1 LERHI
6 LFKILMN
13 NTLIIGGCGYVGSR
27 LFNYL
32 KQKHYDVTS
41 VDLELFGNPNIRN
54 IKQNYNSLTKEDL
67 SKFDNIIL
75 LAGHSSV
82 KMCESN
88 MIGCFKNNVQYFIE
102 LLCKISKNQKFIYA
116 SSSSVYGNVNRNI
129 VTEECE
135 EYVAGSFYD
144 LSKAEID
151 HYSKIFDEISFYGLR
166 FGTVNGFAPNTRN
179 DVMINAMVSSAIV
192 NKEIKVFNPMIR
204 RPILYINDLCRAVE
218 TIIINGTHSNR
229 GLYNLA
235 SFNSTA
241 DIIGRKTSEV
251 FDDVKLS
258 VIDREPTPEEN
269 INKKLN
275 SKVYD
280 FAISSDKFIST
291 FNFKFE
297 GTIKDIALELK
308 ENISKAFILGGRNEK
323 NIVV

>member
-1 LERHI
+1 MERYI

-13 NTLIIGGCGYVGSR
+13 NTLIIGGCGYIGSR

-32 KQKHYDVTS
+32 KQKDYDVTS
-41 VDLELFGNPNIRN
+41 LDLELFGNPNIPNTKR
-54 IKQNYNSLTKEDL
+54 NYNTLTQEEL
-67 SKFDNIIL
+67 SKFDNVIL

-88 MIGCFKNNVQYFIE
+88 MVGCFKNNVQYFVE
-102 LLCKISKNQKFIYA
+102 LISKLSKNQKFIYA

-151 HYSKIFDEISFYGLR
+151 YYAKIFDEVNYYGLR
-166 FGTVNGFAPNTRN
+166 FGTVNGFSPNTRN
-179 DVMINAMVSSAIV
+179 DVMINAMVSSAIA

-218 TIIINGTHSNR
+218 TIIIDGSYSNR

-258 VIDREPTPEEN
+258 VIEREPTPEEN

-297 GTIKDIALELK
+297 GTIKDIATELK
-308 ENISKAFILGGRNEK
+308 ENLSKAFLLGGRNER
-323 NIVV
+323 NIIV

>member
-1 LERHI
+1 MERYI

-13 NTLIIGGCGYVGSR
+13 KTLIIGGCGYIGSR

-32 KQKHYDVTS
+32 KQKQYEVVS
-41 VDLELFGNPNIRN
+41 LDLELFGNPNI
-54 IKQNYNSLTKEDL
+54 QNTKENYKDLTKEDIAR
-67 SKFDNIIL
+67 FDNVIL

-88 MIGCFKNNVQYFIE
+88 MIGCFRNNVQYFIE
-102 LLCKISKNQKFIYA
+102 LLSKISKNQKFIYA

-151 HYSKIFDEISFYGLR
+151 HYVKIFDEVNYYGLR
-166 FGTVNGFAPNTRN
+166 FGTVNGFSPNTRN
-179 DVMINAMVSSAIV
+179 DVMINAMVSSAIA
-192 NKEIKVFNPMIR
+192 NGEIKVFNPMIR

-218 TIIINGTHSNR
+218 TIILEGNHSNR

-297 GTIKDIALELK
+297 GTIKDIAIELK
-308 ENISKAFILGGRNEK
+308 ENLNKAFLLDGRNK
-323 NIVV
+323 KSIIV

>member
-1 LERHI
+1 
-6 LFKILMN
+6 MN
-13 NTLIIGGCGYVGSR
+13 KTLIIGGCGYIGSR

-32 KQKHYDVTS
+32 KQKQYEVVS
-41 VDLELFGNPNIRN
+41 LDLELFGNPNV
-54 IKQNYNSLTKEDL
+54 QNTKENYKDLTKEDIAR
-67 SKFDNIIL
+67 FDNVIL

-88 MIGCFKNNVQYFIE
+88 MIGCFRNNVQYFVE
-102 LLCKISKNQKFIYA
+102 LLSKISKNQKFIYA

-151 HYSKIFDEISFYGLR
+151 HYVKIFDEVNYYGLR
-166 FGTVNGFAPNTRN
+166 FGTVNGFSPNTRN
-179 DVMINAMVSSAIV
+179 DVMINAMVSSAIA
-192 NKEIKVFNPMIR
+192 NGEIKVFNPMIR

-218 TIIINGTHSNR
+218 TIILEGNHSNR

-297 GTIKDIALELK
+297 GTIKDIAIELK
-308 ENISKAFILGGRNEK
+308 ENLNKAFLLDGRNK
-323 NIVV
+323 KSIIV

>member
-1 LERHI
+1 
-6 LFKILMN
+6 MN
-13 NTLIIGGCGYVGSR
+13 KTLIIGGCGYIGSR

-32 KQKHYDVTS
+32 KQKQYEVVS
-41 VDLELFGNPNIRN
+41 LDLELFGNPNI
-54 IKQNYNSLTKEDL
+54 QNTKENYKDLTKEDIAR
-67 SKFDNIIL
+67 FDNVIL

-88 MIGCFKNNVQYFIE
+88 MIGCFRNNVQYFVE
-102 LLCKISKNQKFIYA
+102 LLSKISKNQKFIYA

-129 VTEECE
+129 VTEECQ

-151 HYSKIFDEISFYGLR
+151 HYVKIFDEVNYYGLR
-166 FGTVNGFAPNTRN
+166 FGTVNGFSPNTRN
-179 DVMINAMVSSAIV
+179 DVMINAMVSSAIA
-192 NKEIKVFNPMIR
+192 NKEVKVFNPMIR

-218 TIIINGTHSNR
+218 TIILEGNHSNR

-258 VIDREPTPEEN
+258 VIEREPTPEEN

-297 GTIKDIALELK
+297 GTIKDIAIELK
-308 ENISKAFILGGRNEK
+308 ENLNKAFLLDGRNK
-323 NIVV
+323 GSIIV

>member
-1 LERHI
+1 
-6 LFKILMN
+6 MN
-13 NTLIIGGCGYVGSR
+13 KTLIIGGCGYIGSR

-32 KQKHYDVTS
+32 KHKQYKVVS
-41 VDLELFGNPNIRN
+41 LDLELFGNPNI
-54 IKQNYNSLTKEDL
+54 QNTKENYKDLTKQDIAR
-67 SKFDNIIL
+67 FDNVIL

-88 MIGCFKNNVQYFIE
+88 MIGCFKNNVQYFVE
-102 LLCKISKNQKFIYA
+102 LLSKMSKNQKFIYA

-151 HYSKIFDEISFYGLR
+151 HYVKIFDEVNFYGLR
-166 FGTVNGFAPNTRN
+166 FGTVNGFSPNTRN
-179 DVMINAMVSSAIV
+179 DVMINAMVSSAIA
-192 NKEIKVFNPMIR
+192 NGEIKVFNPMIR

-218 TIIINGTHSNR
+218 TIILEGNHSNR

-251 FDDVKLS
+251 FDNVKLS
-258 VIDREPTPEEN
+258 IIDREPTPEEN

-308 ENISKAFILGGRNEK
+308 ENLNKAFLLGGRNER

>member
-1 LERHI
+1 MERYI

-13 NTLIIGGCGYVGSR
+13 KTLIIGGCGYIGSR

-32 KQKHYDVTS
+32 KQRQYNVTS
-41 VDLELFGNPNIRN
+41 LDLELFGNPNIQN
-54 IKQNYNSLTKEDL
+54 TKENYNNLTKEEIAR
-67 SKFDNIIL
+67 FDNIIL

-88 MIGCFKNNVQYFIE
+88 MIGCFRNNVQYFVN
-102 LLCKISKNQKFIYA
+102 LLSKISRNQKFIYA

-151 HYSKIFDEISFYGLR
+151 HYAKIFDQVSYYGLR
-166 FGTVNGFAPNTRN
+166 FGTVNGFSPNTRN
-179 DVMINAMVSSAIV
+179 DVMINAMVSSAMA
-192 NKEIKVFNPMIR
+192 NKEVRVFNPMIR

-218 TIIINGTHSNR
+218 RIIIDGDYSNR

-269 INKKLN
+269 VNKKLN

-308 ENISKAFILGGRNEK
+308 ENLNKAFLLSGRNEK
-323 NIVV
+323 NIIV

>member
-1 LERHI
+1 
-6 LFKILMN
+6 MN
-13 NTLIIGGCGYVGSR
+13 NTLILGGCGYIGSK

-32 KQKHYDVTS
+32 KQKNYEVKS
-41 VDLELFGNPNIRN
+41 LDLEIFGNPNIPN
-54 IKQNYNSLTKEDL
+54 TKANYNALTKEDIAR
-67 SKFDNIIL
+67 FDNIIL

-88 MIGCFKNNVQYFIE
+88 MIGCFKNNVQYFVE
-102 LLCKISKNQKFIYA
+102 LLSKISKNQKFIYA

-129 VTEECE
+129 VTEECD

-151 HYSKIFDEISFYGLR
+151 YYAKLFDEVNYYGLR
-166 FGTVNGFAPNTRN
+166 FGTVNGFSPNTRN

-218 TIIINGTHSNR
+218 TIILEGNHSNR

-258 VIDREPTPEEN
+258 VIDRDPTPEEN

-308 ENISKAFILGGRNEK
+308 ENLNKAFILSGRNEK

>member
-1 LERHI
+1 
-6 LFKILMN
+6 MN
-13 NTLIIGGCGYVGSR
+13 KTLIIGGCGYIGSR

-32 KQKHYDVTS
+32 KQKQYEVVS
-41 VDLELFGNPNIRN
+41 LDLELFGNPNI
-54 IKQNYNSLTKEDL
+54 QNTKENYKDLTKEDIAR
-67 SKFDNIIL
+67 FDNVIL

-88 MIGCFKNNVQYFIE
+88 MIGCFRNNVQYFIE
-102 LLCKISKNQKFIYA
+102 LLSKISKNQKFIYA

-144 LSKAEID
+144 LSKAVID
-151 HYSKIFDEISFYGLR
+151 HYVKIFDEVNYYGLR
-166 FGTVNGFAPNTRN
+166 FGTVNGFSPNTRN
-179 DVMINAMVSSAIV
+179 DVMINAMVSSAIA
-192 NKEIKVFNPMIR
+192 NGEIKVFNPMIR

-218 TIIINGTHSNR
+218 TIILEGNHSNR

-297 GTIKDIALELK
+297 GTIKDIAIELK
-308 ENISKAFILGGRNEK
+308 ENLNKAFLLDGRNK
-323 NIVV
+323 KSIIV

>member
-1 LERHI
+1 
-6 LFKILMN
+6 MN
-13 NTLIIGGCGYVGSR
+13 KTLIIGGCGYIGSR

-32 KQKHYDVTS
+32 KRKQYNVTS
-41 VDLELFGNPNIRN
+41 LDLELFGNPNI
-54 IKQNYNSLTKEDL
+54 QNTKENYKDLTKEEIAR
-67 SKFDNIIL
+67 FDNVIL

-88 MIGCFKNNVQYFIE
+88 MIGCFRNNVQYFVE
-102 LLCKISKNQKFIYA
+102 LLSKISKNQKFIYA

-151 HYSKIFDEISFYGLR
+151 HYVKIFDEVSYYGLR
-166 FGTVNGFAPNTRN
+166 FGTVNGFSPNTRN

-218 TIIINGTHSNR
+218 TIMLEGNHSNR

-280 FAISSDKFIST
+280 FAISSDKFVST

-297 GTIKDIALELK
+297 GTIKDTAIELK
-308 ENISKAFILGGRNEK
+308 ENLNKAFILDGRNQR
-323 NIVV
+323 NIIV

>member
-1 LERHI
+1 
-6 LFKILMN
+6 MN
-13 NTLIIGGCGYVGSR
+13 NTLIIGGCGYIGSR

-32 KQKHYDVTS
+32 KQKDYDVTS
-41 VDLELFGNPNIRN
+41 LDLELFGNPNIPNTKR
-54 IKQNYNSLTKEDL
+54 NYNTLTKEEL

-88 MIGCFKNNVQYFIE
+88 MIGCFKNNVQYFVE
-102 LLCKISKNQKFIYA
+102 LLSKISKNQKFIYA

-151 HYSKIFDEISFYGLR
+151 HYVKIFDEVNYYGLR
-166 FGTVNGFAPNTRN
+166 FGTVNGFSPNTRN
-179 DVMINAMVSSAIV
+179 DVMINAMVSSAIA
-192 NKEIKVFNPMIR
+192 NGEIKVFNPMIR

-218 TIIINGTHSNR
+218 TIILEGNHSNR

-258 VIDREPTPEEN
+258 VIEREPTPEEN

-297 GTIKDIALELK
+297 GTIKDIATELK
-308 ENISKAFILGGRNEK
+308 ENLNKAFLLGGRNER

>member
-1 LERHI
+1 
-6 LFKILMN
+6 MN
-13 NTLIIGGCGYVGSR
+13 KTLIIGGCGYIGSR

-32 KQKHYDVTS
+32 KQKQYEVVS
-41 VDLELFGNPNIRN
+41 LDLELFGNPNV
-54 IKQNYNSLTKEDL
+54 QNTKENYKDLTKEDIAR
-67 SKFDNIIL
+67 FDNVIL

-88 MIGCFKNNVQYFIE
+88 MIGCFRNNVQYFVE
-102 LLCKISKNQKFIYA
+102 LLSKISKNQKFIYA

-129 VTEECE
+129 VTEECQ

-151 HYSKIFDEISFYGLR
+151 HYVKIFDEVNYYGLR
-166 FGTVNGFAPNTRN
+166 FGTVNGFSPNTRN
-179 DVMINAMVSSAIV
+179 DVMINAMVSSAIA
-192 NKEIKVFNPMIR
+192 NKEVKVFNPMIR

-218 TIIINGTHSNR
+218 TIIIEGNHSNR

-251 FDDVKLS
+251 FDDIKLS

-297 GTIKDIALELK
+297 GTIKDIAIELK
-308 ENISKAFILGGRNEK
+308 ENLNKAFLLDGRNK
-323 NIVV
+323 GSIIV

>member
-1 LERHI
+1 
-6 LFKILMN
+6 MN
-13 NTLIIGGCGYVGSR
+13 NTLIIGGCGYIGSR

-32 KQKHYDVTS
+32 KQKDYDVTS
-41 VDLELFGNPNIRN
+41 LDLELFGNPNIPNTKR
-54 IKQNYNSLTKEDL
+54 NYNTLTQEEL
-67 SKFDNIIL
+67 SKFDNVIL

-88 MIGCFKNNVQYFIE
+88 MVGCFKNNVQYFVE
-102 LLCKISKNQKFIYA
+102 LISKLSKNQKFIYA

-151 HYSKIFDEISFYGLR
+151 YYAKIFDEVNYYGLR
-166 FGTVNGFAPNTRN
+166 FGTVNGFSPNTRN
-179 DVMINAMVSSAIV
+179 DVMINAMVSSAIA

-218 TIIINGTHSNR
+218 TIIIDGSYSNR

-258 VIDREPTPEEN
+258 VIEREPTPEEN

-297 GTIKDIALELK
+297 GTIKDIATELK
-308 ENISKAFILGGRNEK
+308 ENLSKAFLLGGRNER
-323 NIVV
+323 NIIV

>member
-1 LERHI
+1 
-6 LFKILMN
+6 MN
-13 NTLIIGGCGYVGSR
+13 KTLIIGGCGYIGSR

-32 KQKHYDVTS
+32 KHKQYKVVS
-41 VDLELFGNPNIRN
+41 LDLELFGNPNI
-54 IKQNYNSLTKEDL
+54 QNTKENYKDLTKQDIAR
-67 SKFDNIIL
+67 FDNVIL

-88 MIGCFKNNVQYFIE
+88 MIGCFKNNVQYFVE
-102 LLCKISKNQKFIYA
+102 LLSKMSKNQKFIYA

-151 HYSKIFDEISFYGLR
+151 HYVKIFDEVNFYGLR
-166 FGTVNGFAPNTRN
+166 FGTVNGFSPNTRN
-179 DVMINAMVSSAIV
+179 DVMINAMVSSAIA
-192 NKEIKVFNPMIR
+192 NGEIKVFNSMIR

-218 TIIINGTHSNR
+218 TIILEGNHSNR

-251 FDDVKLS
+251 FDNVKLS
-258 VIDREPTPEEN
+258 IIDREPTPEEN

-308 ENISKAFILGGRNEK
+308 ENLNKAFLLGGRNER

>member
-1 LERHI
+1 MERYI

-13 NTLIIGGCGYVGSR
+13 KTLIIGGCGYIGSR

-32 KQKHYDVTS
+32 KHKQYKVVS
-41 VDLELFGNPNIRN
+41 LDLELFGNPNI
-54 IKQNYNSLTKEDL
+54 QNTKENYKDLTKQDIAR
-67 SKFDNIIL
+67 FDNVIL

-88 MIGCFKNNVQYFIE
+88 MIGCFKNNVQYFVE
-102 LLCKISKNQKFIYA
+102 LLSKMSKNQKFIYA

-151 HYSKIFDEISFYGLR
+151 HYVKIFDEVNFYGLR
-166 FGTVNGFAPNTRN
+166 FGTVNGFSPNTRN
-179 DVMINAMVSSAIV
+179 DVMINAMVSSAIA
-192 NKEIKVFNPMIR
+192 NGEIKVFNPMIR

-218 TIIINGTHSNR
+218 TIILEGNHSNR

-251 FDDVKLS
+251 FDNVKLS
-258 VIDREPTPEEN
+258 IIDREPTPEEN

-308 ENISKAFILGGRNEK
+308 ENLNKAFLLGGRNER

>member
-1 LERHI
+1 LEGYI

-13 NTLIIGGCGYVGSR
+13 KTLIIGGCGYIGSR

-32 KQKHYDVTS
+32 KQKQYEVVS
-41 VDLELFGNPNIRN
+41 LDLELFGNPNV
-54 IKQNYNSLTKEDL
+54 QNTKENYKDLTKEDIAR
-67 SKFDNIIL
+67 FDNVIL

-88 MIGCFKNNVQYFIE
+88 MIGCFRNNVQYFVE
-102 LLCKISKNQKFIYA
+102 LLSKISKNQKFIYA

-151 HYSKIFDEISFYGLR
+151 HYVKIFDEVNYYGLR
-166 FGTVNGFAPNTRN
+166 FGTVNGFSPNTRN
-179 DVMINAMVSSAIV
+179 DVMINAMVSSAIA
-192 NKEIKVFNPMIR
+192 NGEIKVFNPMIR

-218 TIIINGTHSNR
+218 TIILEGNHSNR

-297 GTIKDIALELK
+297 GTIKDIAIELK
-308 ENISKAFILGGRNEK
+308 ENLNKAFLLDGRNK
-323 NIVV
+323 KSIIV

>member
-1 LERHI
+1 MERYI

-13 NTLIIGGCGYVGSR
+13 NTLIIGGCGYIGSR

-32 KQKHYDVTS
+32 KQKDYNVTS
-41 VDLELFGNPNIRN
+41 LDLELFGNPSIPNTKR
-54 IKQNYNSLTKEDL
+54 NYNTLTKEEL
-67 SKFDNIIL
+67 SKFDNVIL

-88 MIGCFKNNVQYFIE
+88 MVGCFKNNVQYFVE
-102 LLCKISKNQKFIYA
+102 LISKLSKNQKFIYA

-151 HYSKIFDEISFYGLR
+151 HYVKIFDEVNYYGLR
-166 FGTVNGFAPNTRN
+166 FGTVNGFSPNTRN
-179 DVMINAMVSSAIV
+179 DVMINAMVSSAIA
-192 NKEIKVFNPMIR
+192 NKEVKVFNPMIR

-218 TIIINGTHSNR
+218 TIIVEGNYSNR

-258 VIDREPTPEEN
+258 VIEREPTPEEN

-308 ENISKAFILGGRNEK
+308 QNLNKAFLLGGRNER
-323 NIVV
+323 NILV

>member
-1 LERHI
+1 
-6 LFKILMN
+6 MN
-13 NTLIIGGCGYVGSR
+13 KTLIIGGCGYIGSR

-32 KQKHYDVTS
+32 KQKQYEVVS
-41 VDLELFGNPNIRN
+41 LDLELFGNPNI
-54 IKQNYNSLTKEDL
+54 QNTKENYKDLTKEDIAR
-67 SKFDNIIL
+67 FDNVIL

-88 MIGCFKNNVQYFIE
+88 MIGCFRNNVQYFIE
-102 LLCKISKNQKFIYA
+102 LLSKISKNQKFIYA

-151 HYSKIFDEISFYGLR
+151 HYVKIFDEVNYYGLR
-166 FGTVNGFAPNTRN
+166 FGTVNGFSPNTRN
-179 DVMINAMVSSAIV
+179 DVMINAMVSSAIA
-192 NKEIKVFNPMIR
+192 NGEIKVFNPMIR

-218 TIIINGTHSNR
+218 TIILEGNHSNR

-297 GTIKDIALELK
+297 GTIKDIAIELK
-308 ENISKAFILGGRNEK
+308 ENLNKAFLLDGRNK
-323 NIVV
+323 KSIIV

>member
-1 LERHI
+1 
-6 LFKILMN
+6 MN
-13 NTLIIGGCGYVGSR
+13 KTLIIGGCGYIGSR

-32 KQKHYDVTS
+32 KQKQYEVVS
-41 VDLELFGNPNIRN
+41 LDLELFGNPNI
-54 IKQNYNSLTKEDL
+54 QNTKENYKDLTKEDIAR
-67 SKFDNIIL
+67 FDNVIL

-88 MIGCFKNNVQYFIE
+88 MIGCFRNNVQYFVE
-102 LLCKISKNQKFIYA
+102 LLSKISKNQKFIYA

-151 HYSKIFDEISFYGLR
+151 HYVKIFDEVNYYGLR
-166 FGTVNGFAPNTRN
+166 FGTVNGFSPNTRN
-179 DVMINAMVSSAIV
+179 DVMINAMVSSAIS
-192 NKEIKVFNPMIR
+192 NKEVKVFNPMIR

-218 TIIINGTHSNR
+218 TIILEGNHSNR

-251 FDDVKLS
+251 FYDVKLS
-258 VIDREPTPEEN
+258 VIEREPTPEEN

-297 GTIKDIALELK
+297 GTIKDIAIELK
-308 ENISKAFILGGRNEK
+308 ENLNKAFLLGGRNK
-323 NIVV
+323 GNIIV

>member
-1 LERHI
+1 
-6 LFKILMN
+6 MN
-13 NTLIIGGCGYVGSR
+13 KTLIIGGCGYIGSR

-32 KQKHYDVTS
+32 KQKQYEVVS
-41 VDLELFGNPNIRN
+41 LDLELFGNPNI
-54 IKQNYNSLTKEDL
+54 QNTKENYKDLTKEDIAR
-67 SKFDNIIL
+67 FDNVIL

-88 MIGCFKNNVQYFIE
+88 MIGCFRNNVQYFVE
-102 LLCKISKNQKFIYA
+102 LLSKISKNQKFIYA

-151 HYSKIFDEISFYGLR
+151 HYVKIFDEVNYYGLR
-166 FGTVNGFAPNTRN
+166 FGTVNGFSPNTRN
-179 DVMINAMVSSAIV
+179 DVMINAMVSSAIS
-192 NKEIKVFNPMIR
+192 NKEVKVFNPMIR

-218 TIIINGTHSNR
+218 TIILEGNHSNR

-258 VIDREPTPEEN
+258 VIEREPTPEEN

-297 GTIKDIALELK
+297 GTIKDIAIELK
-308 ENISKAFILGGRNEK
+308 ENLNKAFLLGGRNK
-323 NIVV
+323 GNIIV